1 MNKKTTLKIKRAINY
16 CDTPEQKRVYN
27 SIKKQYNK
35 LSQKEK
41 AQLIID
47 LEKTFNNERR
57 SS

>member
-1 MNKKTTLKIKRAINY
+1 MNKKTSLKIKRAMNY

-27 SIKKQYNK
+27 TIKKQYNT
-35 LSQKEK
+35 LSHTEK

-47 LEKTFNNERR
+47 LEKTFNNERK